1 MAATWGGAP
10 SIKGP
15 TDSVRMIL
23 LTICLT
29 GVQLVWSVEMS
40 YCAPYLL
47 SLGLTKSLMSL
58 VWIVGPMAGLT
69 QPVVGAIADRSRSRW
84 GRRRPLMVIGSVVV
98 AVALLILG
106 WTREISTFFF
116 GEGDA
121 TNTIV
126 IILAIMALAL
136 VDFAVNAVQACCRAL
151 IVDTLPIP
159 QQQHGSAWASRMIAV
174 GNIAGYFAGTVDL
187 KAIFGTSLGD
197 SQFKQLMGLAAFW
210 LLFCIL
216 VTCFCVD
223 ERVLLNRRSSD
234 EKASTI
240 QVFVLIWRT
249 SWHLPKGIWDMCIVL
264 FWAWIG
270 WFPFMVYSTTFVG
283 EVLKRY
289 DTAAQESL
297 QSSTDVVGDIARV
310 GSMALVMFSVVSLF
324 SSILLPWVV
333 TSPESDGFR
342 QKNTGNGSL
351 ANFLEAMIP
360 FKPSLATAWI
370 GGHIMYASLMLMTLF
385 VSTVN
390 LAMLC
395 VALSGVAWSL
405 MTWAP
410 FSIVGEEINRLN
422 IFEPANSYRPQ
433 RLSGAYGHLNHHR
446 NFEYDE
452 DVEMEEATENPM
464 PSDNTQPTVNPEA
477 GSDELAGVYLGILN
491 VFACL
496 PQFVGSFISFVV
508 FSILEP
514 GLSPE
519 FTEGDVRPPRVG
531 INAIAVCMGIGGIST
546 LVAAHYTLRF
556 KHR

>member
-1 MAATWGGAP
+1 MAATWDGAP

-58 VWIVGPMAGLT
+58 VWIVGPLAGLT

-234 EKASTI
+234 EKSSTI

-249 SWHLPKGIWDMCIVL
+249 SWHLPKGIWDMCVVL

-289 DTAAQESL
+289 DVAAQESL
-297 QSSTDVVGDIARV
+297 QSSADVVGDIARV

-324 SSILLPWVV
+324 SSVLLPWVV
-333 TSPESDGFR
+333 TSPESDEFR
-342 QKNTGNGSL
+342 QKDPGNGSL

-370 GGHIMYASLMLMTLF
+370 CGHIMYASLMLMTLF

-422 IFEPANSYRPQ
+422 ICGPTNSYRPR
-433 RLSGAYGHLNHHR
+433 RLSGAYGPLNHQR

-452 DVEMEEATENPM
+452 DVEMEEATGNPI
-464 PSDNTQPTVNPEA
+464 PSDATQTTVNAEA

-496 PQFVGSFISFVV
+496 PQFVG
-508 FSILEP
+508 
-514 GLSPE
+514 
-519 FTEGDVRPPRVG
+519 DVGPPRVG

>member
-1 MAATWGGAP
+1 
-10 SIKGP
+10 
-15 TDSVRMIL
+15 
-23 LTICLT
+23 
-29 GVQLVWSVEMS
+29 MS

-58 VWIVGPMAGLT
+58 VWVVGPMAGLT

-84 GRRRPLMVIGSVVV
+84 GRRRPFMVIGSVVV
-98 AVALLILG
+98 AIALLILG
-106 WTREISTFFF
+106 WTKEISTFFF
-116 GEGDA
+116 GESDA
-121 TNTIV
+121 ANTIA
-126 IILAIMALAL
+126 IIIAIMALAL

-187 KAIFGTSLGD
+187 KGIFGTSLGD
-197 SQFKQLMGLAAFW
+197 SQFKQLMVLAAFW

-223 ERVLLNRRSSD
+223 EKVLLARRSSD
-234 EKASTI
+234 EKSSAI
-240 QVFVLIWRT
+240 QVFALIWRT
-249 SWHLPKGIWDMCIVL
+249 SWHLPKGIWDMCVIL

-289 DTAAQESL
+289 DMDAQESL

-310 GSMALVMFSVVSLF
+310 GSMALVIFSVVSLL
-324 SSILLPWVV
+324 SSIILPWVV
-333 TSPESDGFR
+333 TSPESDELH
-342 QKNTGNGSL
+342 QKHPGNGSL
-351 ANFLEAMIP
+351 VDFLEVIVP
-360 FKPSLATAWI
+360 LRPSLATAWI
-370 GGHIMYASLMLMTLF
+370 GGHVMYASLMLMTLF

-390 LAMLC
+390 WAMLC

-410 FSIVGEEINRLN
+410 FSITGEEINRLN
-422 IFEPANSYRPQ
+422 ICVHVNGYRPR
-433 RLSGAYGHLNHHR
+433 RLSGAYGPLDQQNP
-446 NFEYDE
+446 EYDE
-452 DVEMEEATENPM
+452 DIEMDEVTGNPISRGTTTLTM
-464 PSDNTQPTVNPEA
+464 VHPET
-477 GSDELAGVYLGILN
+477 GSGELVGVYLGILN

-508 FSILEP
+508 FSVLEP

-519 FTEGDVRPPRVG
+519 FSEGDVGPPKVG
-531 INAIAVCMGIGGIST
+531 VNAIAVCMGIGGIST
-546 LVAAHYTLRF
+546 LIAEIGRAHV
-556 KHR
+556 